1 LNLSARPFIKY
12 GRKKMNK
19 WLDKDLAHNWH
30 PYTQMTTLRD
40 NPPLLIERAEG
51 MKLYDS
57 SGRWY
62 YDTISSWWCNIHG
75 HGHPRLK
82 KAMTSQLK
90 KLDHILFAGF
100 THKPAIELAE
110 RLVGIA
116 PTGLNKVFFSDNG
129 STAVEVALKMSLQYW
144 RNSGRPE
151 KKEFMALDR
160 AYHGDTVGCMS
171 VSGEGP
177 FVKAFT
183 PLMFPAR
190 RVPTPYCYRCPLKLN
205 HENCNIACIKFLE
218 DTLRGHAA
226 TTAAVIL
233 EPLLMGAGGMIIYP
247 ANYLAAAARLA
258 RKYDVHLI
266 LDEVATGFGRTG
278 TMFACEQAGVNPD
291 FLCLSKGITGGIL
304 PLAATLTTQKVF
316 DAFCGPTGSDKTF
329 YHGHTYTANPIGCSA
344 ALASLAIFE
353 EEETLKHVKIL
364 SGKIAKALK
373 EFRKHPLVGDARTI
387 GTVAALEL
395 VSDKISKM
403 PLTAHHAII
412 RNIYRKGLE
421 LNLILRPLAN
431 VIYLF
436 LPLCTTADE
445 LDDIIKRTKL
455 AIKYP

>member
-1 LNLSARPFIKY
+1 
-12 GRKKMNK
+12 MNK
-19 WLDKDLAHNWH
+19 WLDKDFTYNWH

-51 MKLYDS
+51 IKLYDS
-57 SGRWY
+57 SGQWY

-82 KAMTSQLK
+82 KAISSQLK
-90 KLDHILFAGF
+90 KLDHTLFAGF

-110 RLVGIA
+110 RLVDIA
-116 PTGLNKVFFSDNG
+116 PAGLNKVFFSDNG

-144 RNSGRPE
+144 RNNGHPE
-151 KKEFMALDR
+151 KKGFIALDR

-177 FVKAFT
+177 FVQAFT
-183 PLMFPAR
+183 PLMFPAIK
-190 RVPTPYCYRCPLKLN
+190 VPTPYCYRCPLGL
-205 HENCNIACIKFLE
+205 ENDKCNAACAKYLE
-218 DTLRGHAA
+218 DTLREQAA
-226 TTAAVIL
+226 NTAAIIL

-247 ANYLAAAARLA
+247 AGYLTAVSRLA

-278 TMFACEQAGVNPD
+278 TMFACEQAEVVPK
-291 FLCLSKGITGGIL
+291 FLCLSKGITGGLL

-316 DAFCGPTGSDKTF
+316 DAFCGPAGSDKTF
-329 YHGHTYTANPIGCSA
+329 FHGHTYTANPVGCSA
-344 ALASLAIFE
+344 ALASLDIFE
-353 EEETLKHVKIL
+353 KEKTLEHVQSL
-364 SGKIAKALK
+364 SGKLSGAMND
-373 EFRKHPLVGDARTI
+373 FREHPLVGDVRTI

-395 VSDKISKM
+395 VSDKVIKT
-403 PLTAHHAII
+403 PLAAHDTVI
-412 RNIYRKGLE
+412 RDIYRKGLE
-421 LNLILRPLAN
+421 LNLILRPLSN

-455 AIKYP
+455 AIKCS